1 MIYLLAQCFFFLP
14 PGRTDYDPCG
24 ISNPAFWSACEV
36 PKNASSMILSS
47 LDPAPSGAHP
57 RGRILPWSL
66 AIVLSV
72 FVAIWLGQHQTG
84 PAAADFCSN
93 FVFNYPRSIS
103 EPLGAPACP
112 DKNCW
117 AEEIFGA
124 IWLGLLPTGPAA
136 AVFCPNTAFFNS
148 WWTFKP
154 QPAPLAENWAKFW
167 QKNLQQESVVESAQ
181 NAAPPAAPQVF
192 HYDIHYMSFSKPISE
207 PLGALSS
214 PDKFFL
220 VLFLVTA
227 FLGAIC
233 PDRQPTGL
241 TAADFCIKTV
251 LDLPIS
257 FIGSLIWEWLLCCS
271 HNNGIKQESNPAA
284 GDNKDQPNPPNP
296 PVTPSE
302 ETQTDIPI

>member
-1 MIYLLAQCFFFLP
+1 MIIFSFLQASSGDHSR
-14 PGRTDYDPCG
+14 GRT
-24 ISNPAFWSACEV
+24 
-36 PKNASSMILSS
+36 
-47 LDPAPSGAHP
+47 
-57 RGRILPWSL
+57 LPWSL

-72 FVAIWLGQHQTG
+72 FVAIWLGQHPTG

-112 DKNCW
+112 DKNCL

-136 AVFCPNTAFFNS
+136 ADFCPNTAFINS

-167 QKNLQQESVVESAQ
+167 QKNLQQESFVESAQ
-181 NAAPPAAPQVF
+181 NAAPPAAPQAF
-192 HYDIHYMSFSKPISE
+192 HSDTHYMSFSEPISE
-207 PLGALSS
+207 PLGALAS

-220 VLFLVTA
+220 AESLVTS

-233 PDRQPTGL
+233 PGRQPTGL
-241 TAADFCIKTV
+241 PSANFCTKIV
-251 LDLPIS
+251 LDFPIS
-257 FIGSLIWEWLLCCS
+257 FIGSLI
-271 HNNGIKQESNPAA
+271 
-284 GDNKDQPNPPNP
+284 
-296 PVTPSE
+296 
-302 ETQTDIPI
+302 